1 MGFTNVKVVHIAEN
15 FGANWVNAGLPAEKA
30 KAQ

>member
-1 MGFTNVKVVHIAEN
+1 MGFTNVKVVHIANN
-15 FGANWVNAGLPAEKA
+15 FGANWVDAGLPTT